1 MVYNLSDKRTSGSS
15 IKNENIPRKELTIE
29 LHNSIIRKVQK
40 RKVHS
45 SFRGNISGVDF
56 TDMQLI
62 SEFNKGILFFY
73 YVLLIYLVN
82 MYGLSL

>member
-15 IKNENIPRKELTIE
+15 IKNENIPSKELTIE

-45 SFRGNISGVDF
+45 
-56 TDMQLI
+56 
-62 SEFNKGILFFY
+62 
-73 YVLLIYLVN
+73 LLEAIF
-82 MYGLSL
+82 GC

>member
-1 MVYNLSDKRTSGSS
+1 MVYNLSDQRTSGSS
-15 IKNENIPRKELTIE
+15 IKNENIPSKELTIE

-45 SFRGNISGVDF
+45 SFRGNIWGVDF